1 MKLDEIFEEWEKDST
16 IDPYKIDKCAID
28 IAKLHHKY
36 YSILS
41 VEKLL
46 MHRLD
51 SELKKL
57 KLDKFEFFTD
67 GPTEE
72 QMDMGWRLPPKGR
85 IVKQQAET
93 YVSADDDILKLG
105 LKIAYQ
111 KEKIEL
117 LESII
122 KMVAS
127 RGFHLKT
134 AIDFRRLQEG
144 DASW

>member
-1 MKLDEIFEEWEKDST
+1 MKLDEIFSEWDNDST
-16 IDPYKIDKCAID
+16 IDPYKIDKSAID

-41 VEKLL
+41 TEKLL
-46 MHRLD
+46 
-51 SELKKL
+51 LKKL
-57 KLDKFEFFTD
+57 ECEMKKLRLDKFEFLTD
-67 GPTEE
+67 GPTQE

-85 IVKQQAET
+85 IVKQQADT
-93 YVSADDDILKLG
+93 YMDADDDVQRLD

-111 KEKIEL
+111 KEKIDL

-144 DASW
+144 DPSW